1 LIYASPQWTRLRSD
15 SHDLILGS
23 GGQDG
28 VTGPLGRKKVPFHRL
43 QSVGAGRCLGAT
55 TDPTPH
61 VAAAERSSG
70 CAISH
75 STSTL
80 RTQQKRAPA
89 RPDLNRRETH
99 RIAQRLD
106 PKSGSM
112 AVFDAPRGTGPYGI
126 ATAPEGQVF
135 FASLAGNYLG
145 RIDLKSGA
153 TATLGAARAGA
164 RRTAR
169 LERQPRWAVD
179 HRLEQLRSFPL

>member
-1 LIYASPQWTRLRSD
+1 
-15 SHDLILGS
+15 
-23 GGQDG
+23 
-28 VTGPLGRKKVPFHRL
+28 
-43 QSVGAGRCLGAT
+43 
-55 TDPTPH
+55 
-61 VAAAERSSG
+61 
-70 CAISH
+70 
-75 STSTL
+75 
-80 RTQQKRAPA
+80 
-89 RPDLNRRETH
+89 
-99 RIAQRLD
+99 
-106 PKSGSM
+106 M